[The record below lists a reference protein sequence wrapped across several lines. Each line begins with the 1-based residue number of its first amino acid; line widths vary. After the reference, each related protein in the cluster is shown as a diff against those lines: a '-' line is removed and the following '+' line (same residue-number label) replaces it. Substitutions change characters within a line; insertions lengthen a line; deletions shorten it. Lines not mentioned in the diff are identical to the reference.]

1 LLSHNYLGKN
11 SKFESLQEESLINY
25 SGKDI
30 RPIPFLHRV
39 KHSCLILP
47 VLCLLM
53 ALPAQ
58 AQWLVG
64 RITIQGNAQVSD
76 RFISDR
82 MTLKKDVS
90 YAEWKTEQ
98 DRAMIFALYHS
109 RGFLQAEVEEFEK
122 KINIDEQKVDILI
135 RIREG
140 MQTILKKIELAG
152 NTVFAS
158 KDLLGLEEIPLGR
171 PLDARKLSRLR
182 QKILNRYNSEGYL
195 YAEVK
200 DRYYFPT
207 GELNAEVYF
216 DIDEGRRARVGQIEI
231 VGNKKIQTYI
241 IRKALEIKHG
251 EVYTEEKMRKSKANL
266 YRIGIL
272 KDIRHELQGLEEK
285 SEVVDIVISVSEGD
299 FRSVGVGGGIGDV
312 DGLRGWLEWGH
323 YNMLSR
329 AFSLTQ
335 LTRLTYQPFEEQPAY
350 EYSYSSSLTLRQPYF
365 LYSRIEASTTGL
377 FEKVS
382 YAHHDEEK
390 LALNLLFR
398 NMVTESREISLL
410 TELNKRNIFNVDT
423 LTADQSVIDNRGNK
437 ITSLISPLFMSDYRD
452 DRFNPT
458 RGYTIMIKSSLA
470 GGPFL
475 FGSIN
480 FYGFSVEG
488 TYFQPFW
495 IPGAKTP
502 LVLAGKIKLGVI
514 REFGGTRSVPPT
526 EAFNIG
532 GGKSLR
538 GYSELSIGP
547 INDRN
552 MPGNVLVQSNFEL
565 RYPIW
570 RELGGVLFLDAA
582 NVFRDFYFD
591 KRFHLLTTAGMGLRY
606 RTPVGPLRID
616 GALKLNNISASRLAS
631 AGKLLAKER
640 GSWGRIHF
648 GIGHTF

>member
-1 LLSHNYLGKN
+1 MIAK
-11 SKFESLQEESLINY
+11 ESLINY
-25 SGKDI
+25 SGKNT
-30 RPIPFLHRV
+30 RPIRNLHLA
-39 KHSCLILP
+39 KYSYLIFSTLWL
-47 VLCLLM
+47 VL

-58 AQWLVG
+58 AQWSVG
-64 RITIQGNAQVSD
+64 EIKLEGNEQLSD
-76 RFISDR
+76 KLIKDR
-82 MTLKKDVS
+82 MTLKKDRS
-90 YAEWKTEQ
+90 YAEWKTEE
-98 DRAMIFALYHS
+98 DRAMIITLYRS
-109 RGFLQAEVEEFEK
+109 RGFLQAEVEQFEK
-122 KINIDEQKVDILI
+122 KINIEQQKVDILI
-135 RIREG
+135 RIKEG

-152 NTVFAS
+152 NTVFTS
-158 KDLLGLEEIPLGR
+158 KDLLALEEIPLGR
-171 PLDARKLSRLR
+171 PLDARKLSLLQ
-182 QKILNRYNSEGYL
+182 QKILSRYNSRGYL

-216 DIDEGRRARVGQIEI
+216 DINEGSLVRVGQIEI
-231 VGNKKIQTYI
+231 TGNEKIQTYI
-241 IRKALEIKHG
+241 IRKALEIKSG
-251 EVYTEEKMRKSKANL
+251 ELYTEEKMRKSKANL

-272 KDIRHELQGLEEK
+272 KDVRHELHGLEEK
-285 SEVVDIVISVSEGD
+285 SEVINVVITVSEGD
-299 FRSVGVGGGIGDV
+299 FRSVGVGAGIGDV

-323 YNMLSR
+323 YNLFSR

-365 LYSRIEASTTGL
+365 LHSRIEASTTGL

-390 LALNLLFR
+390 LALNILFR
-398 NMVTESREISLL
+398 NMVTERREISLL

-437 ITSLISPLFMSDYRD
+437 ITNLISPLFMSDERD
-452 DRFNPT
+452 DRFNPV
-458 RGYTIMIKSSLA
+458 RGYTIVLKSSLA

-488 TYFQPFW
+488 TYFQPFRV
-495 IPGAKTP
+495 PGAKSP
-502 LVLAGKIKLGVI
+502 LVLAGKIKVGLI
-514 REFGGTRSVPPT
+514 QEFGSTPSVPPT

-538 GYSELSIGP
+538 GYSELSLGP

-552 MPGNVLVQSNFEL
+552 VPGNVLVQSNFEL

-591 KRFHLLTTAGMGLRY
+591 ERFHLLTTAGVGLRY

-616 GALKLNNISASRLAS
+616 GALKLNNISASRLAA
-631 AGKLLAKER
+631 AGELLEKER
-640 GSWGRIHF
+640 DSWGRIHF
-648 GIGHTF
+648 GIGHAF